1 MKKYIVTGLISAA
14 LISCGTANTLL
25 STANQP
31 SLNET
36 HWQLADN
43 VKGKI
48 PTLNVQEGR
57 ITGTGG
63 CNNYFGELAT
73 EPGTG
78 TFAATKIG
86 STKMACEA
94 METETSFF
102 NMLSKVNKYRVSGN
116 TLELYQNGLLLL
128 KFNRMQ

>member
-1 MKKYIVTGLISAA
+1 MKKYIITAVISASV
-14 LISCGTANTLL
+14 ISCGVVNSPL
-25 STANQP
+25 STSNQP

-36 HWQLADN
+36 QWQLADN

-48 PTLNVQEGR
+48 PTLNVQEGK

-63 CNNYFGELAT
+63 CNNYFGELTT

-78 TFAATKIG
+78 SFAASKIG
-86 STKMACEA
+86 STKMACGD

-116 TLELYQNGLLLL
+116 TLELYQNSLLLL
-128 KFNRMQ
+128 KFNRIK